1 MVLLSRVER
10 GSLSYKD
17 SMMENIVPVK
27 KSDGAIC
34 LYDKINSRYL
44 YNLGTGSLTEL

>member
-1 MVLLSRVER
+1 MV
-10 GSLSYKD
+10 
-17 SMMENIVPVK
+17 ENIVPVK
-27 KSDGAIC
+27 KSDGTIC